1 MLSYRAILKQAWK
14 ISWKNKFLWFFG
26 FFATLVS
33 FTVETKIMSR
43 SFNQEAGISSL
54 NDLILFIST
63 GIFSAN
69 SWGNA
74 FNLLKSNPGTMML
87 LILFLLIILA
97 ITLFFLWLAVSSQIG
112 IINAVA
118 KLAKKQ
124 NEKLSIKGLLKGGQK
139 RFWPVLWLNLA
150 TSLVVNILFLLIS
163 LLFIIV
169 IIKSQVFTSILY
181 GIIFIAFIP
190 VALFLS
196 FIAKYAIASVILEG
210 KKFAPAI
217 KDGWQ
222 LFFNNWLISVEM
234 AIILF
239 FINVIAIV
247 LLSLLSF
254 IGFTLFFGIALSIN
268 MLASSIFLFWL
279 FVALGFLLVMFIMVL
294 GGSFVNVFQT
304 ASWTNLFVQLKGEG
318 GSSKLERVFTE
329 K

>member
-54 NDLILFIST
+54 SDLILFLNT

-69 SWGNA
+69 SWANA

-118 KLAKKQ
+118 KLTKKQ

-150 TSLVVNILFLLIS
+150 ISIVINILFLLIS

-196 FIAKYAIASVILEG
+196 FIAKYAIAAVILEG

-254 IGFTLFFGIALSIN
+254 IGFTLFFGIALSVN

-279 FVALGFLLVMFIMVL
+279 FVAIGFLLVMFIMVL
-294 GGSFVNVFQT
+294 GSSFVNVFQT

>member
-1 MLSYRAILKQAWK
+1 MLSYRAILKQAWRL
-14 ISWKNKFLWFFG
+14 SWKNKMLWFLG
-26 FFATLVS
+26 FFASLVS

-43 SFNQEAGISSL
+43 SFNQESGIASL

-69 SWGNA
+69 AWHNA
-74 FNLLKSNPGTMML
+74 LNLFKSNPGTMIL
-87 LILFLLIILA
+87 LIIFLLIILA

-118 KLAKKQ
+118 KISKKQ
-124 NEKLSIKGLLKGGQK
+124 NEKLTIKNLLKGAQK
-139 RFWPVLWLNLA
+139 RFWPVLFLNLA
-150 TSLVVNILFLLIS
+150 ISLLINILFILIS
-163 LLFIIV
+163 LLLIIV
-169 IIKSQVFTSILY
+169 IIKSQIFTSILY
-181 GIIFIAFIP
+181 GIIFIIFVP

-196 FIAKYAIASVILEG
+196 FITKYAIAYVILEG

-217 KDGWQ
+217 KEAWK

-239 FINVIAIV
+239 FINIIAIV
-247 LLSLLSF
+247 LFSLLSF
-254 IGFTLFFGIALSIN
+254 IIFTLFFGIALSMN

-279 FVALGFLLVMFIMVL
+279 FIIIGFLLVMAVMVL
-294 GGSFVNVFQT
+294 GGSFINVFQT